1 MWTSVLA
8 MLTKKGS
15 NPGLLIGQ
23 EPQNHIP
30 SELNAITQMKTS
42 HCTDKE
48 AKAQSRQGVCP

>member
-8 MLTKKGS
+8 MLTEKGS

-30 SELNAITQMKTS
+30 SETNAIPHMKTS
-42 HCTDKE
+42 HGTDKE
-48 AKAQSRQGVCP
+48 TKAQSRQGICP